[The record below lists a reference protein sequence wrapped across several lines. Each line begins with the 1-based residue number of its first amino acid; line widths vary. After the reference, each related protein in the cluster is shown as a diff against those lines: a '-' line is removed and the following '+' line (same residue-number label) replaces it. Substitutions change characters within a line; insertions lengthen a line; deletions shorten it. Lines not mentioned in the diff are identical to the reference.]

1 MKVSRTKFAI
11 VAVFCL
17 LMAAVAVPT
26 ANAVSKYVTQ
36 NQRVKDLKDIAE
48 QLVRLQKRVD
58 YLEKCISNLTVNQ
71 YNSGTI
77 KYVNC

>member
-1 MKVSRTKFAI
+1 MKERRTKLAI
-11 VAVFCL
+11 VVALCL
-17 LMAAVAVPT
+17 LVGALAVPT

-36 NQRVKDLKDIAE
+36 SQRVKDLQDIAE
-48 QLVRLQKRVD
+48 QLVRLQKRVS